1 MEFHSVVEWNI
12 EWCHSSVDVNKLW
25 PFLRPQTQNTQQ
37 KRSPH
42 SCSPGLQDYKNPGT
56 SYQVF
61 FSMYKYVC
69 KLIYFIKL
77 ASKRVLNGWHTWIW
91 ATPFKKSSNSIIIES
106 VSLFMRLVLY
116 VGHKSVFLQTGSNS
130 VWAKLHLSHLM
141 PLSHVHYV
149 HIQLNIPR
157 VLYNLIQVLIK
168 IL

>member
-1 MEFHSVVEWNI
+1 MTFSSASDSEHSAKE
-12 EWCHSSVDVNKLW
+12 ES
-25 PFLRPQTQNTQQ
+25 TQLQS
-37 KRSPH
+37 RFA
-42 SCSPGLQDYKNPGT
+42 GLQEPWNVLSSFLLYVQVCMQVNLFHFCHVSWNPH
-56 SYQVF
+56 
-61 FSMYKYVC
+61 
-69 KLIYFIKL
+69 IKL
-77 ASKRVLNGWHTWIW
+77 ASKHVLNGWHTWIW

-149 HIQLNIPR
+149 HIQLNIPH